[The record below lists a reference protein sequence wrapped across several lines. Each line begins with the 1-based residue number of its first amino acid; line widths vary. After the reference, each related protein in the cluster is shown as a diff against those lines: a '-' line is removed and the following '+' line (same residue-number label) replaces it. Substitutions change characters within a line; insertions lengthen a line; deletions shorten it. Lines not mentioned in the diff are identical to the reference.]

1 MTRYAN
7 ILALF
12 PRSRYGVADN
22 RDSPVV
28 TGSVSSY
35 LWLSIALYKLAC
47 FLEGLV
53 EPVVS
58 RLRTPQKRRSVAL
71 EPRSQ
76 AATRQRERLRTRR
89 PPRILRLTRK
99 QLAALGRWY
108 RHRVKPSV
116 RRWVDEYLAATKENE
131 A

>member
-35 LWLSIALYKLAC
+35 LWLSIALYKLVC
-47 FLEGLV
+47 VLEGLI
-53 EPVVS
+53 ERVVN
-58 RLRTPQKRRSVAL
+58 RLRPPQKRRSAAL
-71 EPRSQ
+71 EPSSQ
-76 AATRQRERLRTRR
+76 AATWQRERLRT
-89 PPRILRLTRK
+89 PRILRLIRK
-99 QLAALGRWY
+99 RLAALGHWY
-108 RHRVKPSV
+108 RHRVKPAV
-116 RRWVDEYLAATKENE
+116 RRWVDDYLAATKENG

>member
-22 RDSPVV
+22 QDSPVV
-28 TGSVSSY
+28 TGNMSSY
-35 LWLSIALYKLAC
+35 LWLSIALYKLVC
-47 FLEGLV
+47 FLEGLI
-53 EPVVS
+53 ERVVS
-58 RLRTPQKRRSVAL
+58 RLRTPQKRRSTAL
-71 EPRSQ
+71 EPGSQ
-76 AATRQRERLRTRR
+76 AATRQRERLRTPR

-99 QLAALGRWY
+99 RLAALRCW
-108 RHRVKPSV
+108 HRRTVKPAL
-116 RRWVDEYLAATKENE
+116 RRWVDDYLAATKENG